1 MNKNKIPKF
10 KKDIK
15 DFLTQEEGNMV
26 KKDVV
31 KMGVGLL
38 ALSIG
43 LKTGMGANDVNAA
56 TCIGCCGGSGC
67 APSSHCL
74 HFNY

>member
-1 MNKNKIPKF
+1 
-10 KKDIK
+10 
-15 DFLTQEEGNMV
+15 TQEEGNMV

-56 TCIGCCGGSGC
+56 PCSECGTAATCPC
-67 APSSHCL
+67 AHCN
-74 HFNY
+74 HTNY